1 MMWVCFIITM
11 TVLVSPPVFTVTA
24 SEPTA
29 TERECRQIAQRDID
43 IPRGQELLLVTNCV
57 KIPSRNKA

>member
-1 MMWVCFIITM
+1 MWVCFIITM
-11 TVLVSPPVFTVTA
+11 TLHISPPIFTVTA

-29 TERECRQIAQRDID
+29 TERECQQIAHRDIPV
-43 IPRGQELLLVTNCV
+43 PRGQELLIVTECI